1 VFNEY
6 YLYGFNSRSNIT
18 ALKKSHLPFLL
29 ILMVALTVFTSNSI
43 HGQEQVENPEMESR
57 FELSPEAELSVITC
71 GPGPEELYASF
82 GHSAF
87 RIQDIPNK
95 IDRVYNYGTF
105 DFDTPNFYMKF
116 ASGKL
121 LYMLSAYDFGR
132 FLQSYHRENRWVK
145 GQVLDLEPEDVQK
158 VFDYL
163 ENNALPENRF
173 YKYDF
178 FYDNC
183 STKLYD
189 VLETVLGDRIIFE
202 NEFETQ
208 ELSQRELISLY
219 SYNQPWGDFGI
230 DLALGANIDRKA
242 TAREYM
248 FLPDYVFKAFECIEI
263 AEDSE
268 ENVMVSETEDLSNG
282 ESLSEEENLG
292 SKVSKP
298 IVKRTEEILLSYKK
312 DEEGDSVSPMQVGGI
327 FLLLVLLVT
336 FFDHRKGRRSRIFD
350 GTLFI
355 ATGLAGVVMLLLWF
369 ATDHTATVNNF
380 NVLWAFAPNLLIA
393 FVLQRKPRI
402 SYWYMF
408 TLLILLD
415 ILVALWIFQIQVFH
429 MAMIPILGG
438 LYVRYLFLWGYFRKL
453 KNLGVEIA
461 ETEGS
466 QKGTSRESAE

>member
-1 VFNEY
+1 MFNEY

-18 ALKKSHLPFLL
+18 ALKKSRLPFLL
-29 ILMVALTVFTSNSI
+29 ILMVVLTVLASNSMF
-43 HGQEQVENPEMESR
+43 GQEQVEHPEIESR

-71 GPGPEELYASF
+71 GPGTEELYASF

-105 DFDTPNFYMKF
+105 DFDTPNFYTKF
-116 ASGKL
+116 ARGKL

-145 GQVLDLEPEDVQK
+145 GQVLDLEPTDVQK
-158 VFDYL
+158 VFDFL

-219 SYNQPWGDFGI
+219 TYNQPWGDFGI
-230 DLALGANIDRKA
+230 DLALGADIDRKA

-268 ENVMVSETEDLSNG
+268 ENVMVSETEEFSNG
-282 ESLSEEENLG
+282 ESLSEEERSG
-292 SKVSKP
+292 SRVSKP
-298 IVKRTEEILLSYKK
+298 IVKRTEEILLSYKN
-312 DEEGDSVSPMQVGGI
+312 DEEGDSISPMQVGGI

-350 GTLFI
+350 GAIFI

-380 NVLWAFAPNLLIA
+380 NILWAFAPNLLIA
-393 FVLQRKPRI
+393 FVLQRKPRL
-402 SYWYMF
+402 SYWYLF
-408 TLLILLD
+408 TLLLLLD
-415 ILVALWIFQIQVFH
+415 ILVAIWIFQIQVFH
-429 MAMIPILGG
+429 MALIPILGG

-453 KNLGVEIA
+453 KNLGAV
-461 ETEGS
+461 
-466 QKGTSRESAE
+466 SAN